1 MLSLGLRS
9 ILFGWHQTAPEVYVP
24 PMVKKVNLC
33 PSSGATLMAKVKVDQ
48 DTCIGCGVCASLC
61 PEIFEMGD
69 DGKSH
74 VLKEVVEGGDVDCVK
89 QAIDSCPTQAI
100 SLEE

>member
-1 MLSLGLRS
+1 
-9 ILFGWHQTAPEVYVP
+9 
-24 PMVKKVNLC
+24 
-33 PSSGATLMAKVKVDQ
+33 MAKVKVDQ